1 MEKLK
6 TSCHACRNNCELVIE
21 YEDGEVI
28 EVSGNGCMR
37 GMIHAQGEVRRLAE
51 NGAESAGL

>member
-6 TSCHACRNNCELVIE
+6 TACHACRNNCEIEVE

-28 EVSGNGCMR
+28 EVTGNGCMR
-37 GMIHAQGEVRRLAE
+37 GMIHAQSEVTKIMNSL
-51 NGAESAGL
+51 